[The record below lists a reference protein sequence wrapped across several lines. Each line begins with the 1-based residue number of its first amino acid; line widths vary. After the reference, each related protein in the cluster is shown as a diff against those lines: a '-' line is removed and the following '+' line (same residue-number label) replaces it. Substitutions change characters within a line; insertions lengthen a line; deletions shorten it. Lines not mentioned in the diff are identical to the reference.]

1 MKYPSSKENSR
12 KKKKKPKKLLNK
24 IINHPR
30 QTVEELQQGNPWLEP
45 TNIFPASFFLHL
57 RSQDVLHYEL
67 YFQSPY

>member
-30 QTVEELQQGNPWLEP
+30 QTVEELQQGNP
-45 TNIFPASFFLHL
+45 
-57 RSQDVLHYEL
+57 
-67 YFQSPY
+67 